1 MNMINTKTA
10 IPTVEVESVGK
21 LKLIFQLLKF
31 RLSFLVAF
39 SASFGYLLATKG
51 KPDML
56 VLVALSVGG
65 FLVSGASIIINQILE
80 KDLDKLMKRTA
91 TRPLPTERMSVR
103 EAIICGIVVGV
114 LGLGLLAI
122 FTNMLTAFLSLL
134 SMVMYGLIYTPLKR
148 VGVIAVW
155 VGAIPGAL
163 PPLLGWVAA
172 TGEFTK
178 EGLLI
183 FLIQFVW
190 QFPHFWAIAWVA
202 DEDYKKAGFR
212 LLPAQGEC
220 NFNSALQIMIGALI
234 LIPVSLLPAYVGITG
249 TASAVVAFLAGILFL
264 LPTLQLLVSP
274 SRKVALRIMFASF
287 LYLPIIQIAFLLD
300 KV

>member
-1 MNMINTKTA
+1 MNMMSTETTIPNTG
-10 IPTVEVESVGK
+10 ESVGK
-21 LKLIFQLLKF
+21 IKLLFQLLKF

-51 KPDML
+51 SPDITT
-56 VLVALSVGG
+56 LVALSVGG
-65 FLVSGASIIINQILE
+65 FLVSGASIIINQVLE

-91 TRPLPTERMSVR
+91 HRPLPTERMPVQ
-103 EAIICGIVVGV
+103 EAIVYGIVVGV
-114 LGLGLLAI
+114 LGITLLAV
-122 FTNMLTAFLSLL
+122 FTNLLTVFLSLV
-134 SMVMYGLIYTPLKR
+134 SMLLYGLIYTPLKR

-183 FLIQFVW
+183 FAIQFVW

-220 NFNSALQIMIGALI
+220 NFASALQIMLGALI
-234 LIPVSLLPAYVGITG
+234 LIPVSLLPAYWGITG
-249 TASAVVAFLAGILFL
+249 TSSAVVAFIAGVLFF
-264 LPTLQLLVSP
+264 LPTLQLLVFP
-274 SRKVALRIMFASF
+274 SRSVALRIMFASF
-287 LYLPIIQIAFLLD
+287 IYLPVIQIAFLLD
-300 KV
+300 KM